1 MAITAARAKQI
12 CTKAELDL
20 VLQSTTKHIGNL
32 DSKQLKSALRRSRTL
47 RDKWRD
53 LTHSQTRDTKA
64 TSPEK
69 LGEANARSSEKA
81 TLFDETL
88 SRFQKRLS
96 KLEAEATKAAPTKKA
111 ASTVDHRAD
120 RAAIRETLS
129 AKTELLNASAA
140 AANNGAATNGAATKT
155 APVKKKAAAKT
166 DAGGNSSPAKK
177 TATKKKATSKLPTRK
192 PKPVAVDG
200 LAAAQLAAD
209 QPLATSDKLTG
220 AAGKRNLKAKT
231 KAKATAVARSGAPRI
246 QGHVS
251 SQGRRNQ
258 AKRNAR

>member
-1 MAITAARAKQI
+1 MLRKPQVAINSVRARQI

-32 DSKQLKSALRRSRTL
+32 DAKQLKAAVRRSRSL

-53 LTHSQTRDTKA
+53 LVHSQTRDLKA
-64 TSPEK
+64 TEPQK
-69 LGEANARSSEKA
+69 LEDANARSAEKA

-88 SRFQKRLS
+88 ARFEKRLS
-96 KLEAEATKAAPTKKA
+96 KLDGEASKPSPAMKTASNVNHRTDRAAVRESLNATTETLNASTKRATKKA
-111 ASTVDHRAD
+111 ATIKKKS
-120 RAAIRETLS
+120 
-129 AKTELLNASAA
+129 
-140 AANNGAATNGAATKT
+140 ATKT
-155 APVKKKAAAKT
+155 A
-166 DAGGNSSPAKK
+166 
-177 TATKKKATSKLPTRK
+177 
-192 PKPVAVDG
+192 AVG
-200 LAAAQLAAD
+200 
-209 QPLATSDKLTG
+209 
-220 AAGKRNLKAKT
+220 RNLKAKA

>member
-1 MAITAARAKQI
+1 VAITSARAKQI

-32 DSKQLKSALRRSRTL
+32 DSKQLKSAVRRSRTL

-53 LTHSQTRDTKA
+53 LTNSQTRDTKA
-64 TSPEK
+64 TSPET

-88 SRFQKRLS
+88 ARFEKRLS
-96 KLEAEATKAAPTKKA
+96 KLEAESTKAAPAKKPA
-111 ASTVDHRAD
+111 PAVNHRAD

-129 AKTELLNASAA
+129 AKTDALNAPAA
-140 AANNGAATNGAATKT
+140 VATDT
-155 APVKKKAAAKT
+155 AVKKSTPVKKKAAAKAT
-166 DAGGNSSPAKK
+166 AKK
-177 TATKKKATSKLPTRK
+177 ASAKKKAPAKISTRK

-200 LAAAQLAAD
+200 LAAAKLAAD

-231 KAKATAVARSGAPRI
+231 DAKATAVARSGAPRI